1 MIIAE
6 IILHIVLA
14 RFNYLN
20 NWNSR
25 NELWCR
31 DSLLGWYNAAK
42 ADEYVHG
49 TDFHSHVRTDENGFR
64 LDEKQTG
71 NAILLIGD
79 SFVQACEVDDNETF
93 GYILEQMTDFNV
105 INAGV
110 AGYGTDQEMLLLE
123 RILQKNDNVKHVILF
138 FYINDLK
145 DIINNNINTNFP
157 RKPMFVIRDDS
168 LTRFEEMPRLMKNKN
183 EAKKPEGLTYR
194 ISELI
199 KNLLYKSAIY
209 RVAVSGLQFTSAGK
223 WLYSKNLMNIPD
235 YMSYDW
241 RLADNEILEHSL
253 PVWRKLIKRM
263 DSECMANNTSF
274 TIILIPSE
282 FTYQERLIQQFNA
295 LEKLYKY
302 SNNIVYAYECIA
314 SILEDENIDYI
325 YPLNVF
331 KREQAKGGVTFR
343 FDKHF
348 NERGH
353 KLMAEILEDYINESG
368 SHR

>member
-1 MIIAE
+1 MKKKITIITLIVSILFAE
-6 IILHIVLA
+6 IILQIFLA

-31 DSLLGWYNAAK
+31 DSMLGWYNASN

-49 TDFHSHVRTDENGFR
+49 TDFQSHVRTDENGFR
-64 LDEKQTG
+64 RDGKQTDD
-71 NAILLIGD
+71 AILLIGD
-79 SFVQACEVDDNETF
+79 SFVQACEVDDDETF
-93 GYILEQMTDFNV
+93 GYILEQLTEFNV

-123 RILQKNDNVKHVILF
+123 RILHNNDNIKHIILF

-145 DIINNNINTNFP
+145 DIINNNIGTEFP
-157 RKPMFVIRDDS
+157 LKPMFVIRGDS
-168 LTRFEEMPRLMKNKN
+168 LTRFQEMPRLMKDLN
-183 EAKKPEGLTYR
+183 EANKPDGLTYK
-194 ISELI
+194 ISQFI
-199 KNLLYKSAIY
+199 KNILYKSAIY
-209 RVAVSGLQFTSAGK
+209 RVAVSGLQFTSAGR

-241 RLADNEILEHSL
+241 RLADNEILDNSL

-263 DSECMANNTSF
+263 YAACLDNNAAF

-282 FTYQERLIQQFNA
+282 FTYQKRLIKQFNA
-295 LEKLYKY
+295 LEKLYNY
-302 SNNIVYAYECIA
+302 SNNIEYAYECIA
-314 SILEDENIDYI
+314 SILEDENMDYI
-325 YPLNVF
+325 YPIDAF
-331 KREQAKGGVTFR
+331 KREQTKGGITFR

-348 NERGH
+348 
-353 KLMAEILEDYINESG
+353 
-368 SHR
+368 

>member
-64 LDEKQTG
+64 LDGKQTG

-110 AGYGTDQEMLLLE
+110 AGYGTDQEML
-123 RILQKNDNVKHVILF
+123 
-138 FYINDLK
+138 
-145 DIINNNINTNFP
+145 
-157 RKPMFVIRDDS
+157 
-168 LTRFEEMPRLMKNKN
+168 
-183 EAKKPEGLTYR
+183 
-194 ISELI
+194 
-199 KNLLYKSAIY
+199 
-209 RVAVSGLQFTSAGK
+209 
-223 WLYSKNLMNIPD
+223 
-235 YMSYDW
+235 
-241 RLADNEILEHSL
+241 
-253 PVWRKLIKRM
+253 
-263 DSECMANNTSF
+263 
-274 TIILIPSE
+274 
-282 FTYQERLIQQFNA
+282 IQQFNA

-325 YPLNVF
+325 YPLDVF